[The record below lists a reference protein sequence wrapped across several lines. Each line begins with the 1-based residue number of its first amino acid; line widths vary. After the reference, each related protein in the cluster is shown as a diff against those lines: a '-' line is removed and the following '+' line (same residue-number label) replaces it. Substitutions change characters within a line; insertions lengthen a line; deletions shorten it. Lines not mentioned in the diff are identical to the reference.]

1 MGKLEYIAEK
11 QVSALGSAPVQMK
24 CRSLYYAG
32 VWCMGVFLLFTF
44 PSIAQT
50 SPSVLEFD
58 PSQTTVSFTL
68 GDVLHTVHGG
78 FALKRG
84 KVSYNSESGD
94 ISGEIVVDAT
104 SGHSG
109 NNLRDKKMHKDVLE
123 SAKYPEMIFRP
134 DRAEGKVGMLG
145 TSTVKV
151 HGTFTVHG
159 SDHEMTLPIQVE
171 MAADHWTAT
180 THFVIPYEKWG
191 MKNPSTF
198 ILRVSESV
206 EIDVHA
212 SGKIPAT
219 SVGN

>member
-1 MGKLEYIAEK
+1 MGKLEFIDGK
-11 QVSALGSAPVQMK
+11 QVSLLRSAPVEITWQIPYH
-24 CRSLYYAG
+24 SV
-32 VWCMGVFLLFTF
+32 VWCTVFLLALTL

-50 SPSVLEFD
+50 TPSVLEFD

-84 KVSYNSESGD
+84 NVSYNSDSGD